1 MDKFWD
7 KVVDHI
13 ESMNQKHGVEGLWGA
28 HAQMQQSI
36 ARMTESA
43 EELTAVQEEN
53 ALQKKHIAQQDAR
66 ALHMETQHA
75 KYAEGMA
82 KSFSSLQDEMQVFV
96 LHMLDNAAEQ
106 LAATKQSSDMHERR
120 IAEHNAV
127 HKEYVQELT
136 QSFDAK
142 LAEQI
147 KRSEVTETNTR
158 TEQDAVHKQHV
169 QELTQSFDVKL
180 AEQIKRSE
188 VTETN
193 TRAELQLVSQE
204 LFDVKQGTCLPPLVS
219 TAADLDIW
227 NDEATFPVC
236 SVESINAFLDGQA
249 DMPMSSDHSCSL
261 LTTTAE
267 NAYDDEI
274 ARGLAEA
281 AFGQKRATEDASP
294 SGLCSFDLQALVYS
308 HAGTVRDTN
317 KAAKHLPEQQAGAQ
331 ARTQQPTAALTA
343 PAWNPPPRELCCC
356 VTLAKLTYPQLI
368 QRCSDLRVPS
378 HVHAAATFKFK
389 VGDRVSAKYKKC
401 HYKWP
406 GEIFNR
412 HAAEDGTATYSVSFD
427 DGDVATGIKEK
438 FMDRESPA
446 TPKLPV
452 AIMAPVILRDLLRTY
467 PSLE

>member
-158 TEQDAVHKQHV
+158 AEQDAVHKQHV
-169 QELTQSFDVKL
+169 QELTQYFDVKL

>member
-1 MDKFWD
+1 M
-7 KVVDHI
+7 
-13 ESMNQKHGVEGLWGA
+13 
-28 HAQMQQSI
+28 
-36 ARMTESA
+36 
-43 EELTAVQEEN
+43 
-53 ALQKKHIAQQDAR
+53 
-66 ALHMETQHA
+66 
-75 KYAEGMA
+75 
-82 KSFSSLQDEMQVFV
+82 
-96 LHMLDNAAEQ
+96 
-106 LAATKQSSDMHERR
+106 
-120 IAEHNAV
+120 
-127 HKEYVQELT
+127 
-136 QSFDAK
+136 
-142 LAEQI
+142 
-147 KRSEVTETNTR
+147 
-158 TEQDAVHKQHV
+158 
-169 QELTQSFDVKL
+169 
-180 AEQIKRSE
+180 
-188 VTETN
+188 
-193 TRAELQLVSQE
+193 
-204 LFDVKQGTCLPPLVS
+204 
-219 TAADLDIW
+219 
-227 NDEATFPVC
+227 
-236 SVESINAFLDGQA
+236 ESINAFLDGQA

>member
-169 QELTQSFDVKL
+169 QELTQYFDVKL

>member
-1 MDKFWD
+1 
-7 KVVDHI
+7 
-13 ESMNQKHGVEGLWGA
+13 
-28 HAQMQQSI
+28 
-36 ARMTESA
+36 
-43 EELTAVQEEN
+43 
-53 ALQKKHIAQQDAR
+53 
-66 ALHMETQHA
+66 
-75 KYAEGMA
+75 
-82 KSFSSLQDEMQVFV
+82 
-96 LHMLDNAAEQ
+96 
-106 LAATKQSSDMHERR
+106 MHERR

-136 QSFDAK
+136 QSFDA
-142 LAEQI
+142 
-147 KRSEVTETNTR
+147 
-158 TEQDAVHKQHV
+158 
-169 QELTQSFDVKL
+169 KL

-294 SGLCSFDLQALVYS
+294 SGLCSFDLQALVYP

-331 ARTQQPTAALTA
+331 ARTQQPTAALA
-343 PAWNPPPRELCCC
+343 PPAWNPPPRELCCC
-356 VTLAKLTYPQLI
+356 VTLAKLTYPKLI